1 MGPRALKLMEAINMD
16 SDLSFLRKASNEDLD
31 PLVGYILNAEIS
43 ESLSD
48 MITLE

>member
-1 MGPRALKLMEAINMD
+1 MD

-43 ESLSD
+43 
-48 MITLE
+48 